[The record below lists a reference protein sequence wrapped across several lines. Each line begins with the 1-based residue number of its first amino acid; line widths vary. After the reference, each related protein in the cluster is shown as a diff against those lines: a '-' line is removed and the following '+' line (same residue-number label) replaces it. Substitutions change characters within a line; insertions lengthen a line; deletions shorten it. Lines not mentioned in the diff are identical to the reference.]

1 MKTPAPT
8 LALLLAL
15 TGVLAAGCAP
25 TGTMEDGSTGGTPSR
40 PCFYADQVVNF
51 QNGPTG
57 TVYVRGLRSQVF
69 ELSAAGSCRDI
80 DNANVIGLEAW
91 GGGSNRLCAG
101 DWAVAHLPET
111 RQIGGPCRVQVVRA
125 LTAAEVE
132 ALDPR
137 YRP

>member
-8 LALLLAL
+8 LALLLLSMAS
-15 TGVLAAGCAP
+15 VLAAGGCAP
-25 TGTMEDGSTGGTPSR
+25 TGSMEDGSTGGTPSR

-80 DNANVIGLEAW
+80 D
-91 GGGSNRLCAG
+91 
-101 DWAVAHLPET
+101 
-111 RQIGGPCRVQVVRA
+111 
-125 LTAAEVE
+125 
-132 ALDPR
+132 
-137 YRP
+137 